1 MTAGVTTQPILAD
14 GMAFQVPVD
23 PREARRARNV
33 GWATT
38 ILSGVL
44 IGLLAYLVFA
54 GFEGS
59 NQLVHPQASRN
70 CRLPS
75 SMGWAY
81 EAINYDQASDAALAA
96 EQDPANCTAIGAPAG
111 AALVTADGIRIAGWY
126 IPAAAPIGPAGPTVV
141 LVHGHASNKS
151 GMLPEAAA
159 IHDSYNLVLFDLRN
173 HGQSSGSETTSGI
186 TERADLEAVVA
197 WLTAT
202 HAPSSIGVL
211 GSSMGGITAVL
222 AVAAGL
228 PVQALILDS
237 TPASVADATRIHI
250 ENMGYPL
257 ALPASWAVMLGTLFR
272 TGIDVTAAD
281 PAITIDDVGRV
292 PVLIIQGSADR
303 AIAADSA
310 TLLAG
315 QATGAGVTVES
326 QVCEGGEHSRLTE
339 ACPDAYRAWV
349 LGFLARTLGP

>member
-1 MTAGVTTQPILAD
+1 
-14 GMAFQVPVD
+14 MAFQMPVD

-38 ILSGVL
+38 ILSGLL
-44 IGLLAYLVFA
+44 IGVIAYLAYA
-54 GFEGS
+54 GFQGS
-59 NQLVHPQASRN
+59 DQLVHPGASRN
-70 CRLPS
+70 CLLPS
-75 SMGWAY
+75 AMAWAY

-96 EQDPANCTAIGAPAG
+96 EPDPANCTANGAPAG
-111 AALVTADGIRIAGWY
+111 PTLVTADGIRIAGWY
-126 IPAAAPIGPAGPTVV
+126 IPAAAPIGPTGPTVV
-141 LVHGHASNKS
+141 LIHGHASNKS
-151 GMLPEAAA
+151 GMLPEAAVL
-159 IHDSYNLVLFDLRN
+159 HEMYNLVLFDLRN
-173 HGQSSGSETTSGI
+173 HGQSSGSETTGGI

-197 WLTAT
+197 WLNAT
-202 HAPSSIGVL
+202 HAPTAIGLL
-211 GSSMGGITAVL
+211 GSSLGGIIATR

-237 TPASVADATRIHI
+237 TPASVADATRMHI
-250 ENMGYPL
+250 EAMGLPL

-310 TLLAG
+310 TIIARA
-315 QATGAGVTVES
+315 ATDGGVTVES
-326 QVCEGGEHSRLTE
+326 DICDGGEHSRLTE
-339 ACPDAYRAWV
+339 ACPDAYRTWV

>member
-1 MTAGVTTQPILAD
+1 
-14 GMAFQVPVD
+14 MAFQVPVD

-44 IGLLAYLVFA
+44 IGLIAYLAYA
-54 GFEGS
+54 GFQGS
-59 NQLVHPQASRN
+59 EQLVHPDASRN

-96 EQDPANCTAIGAPAG
+96 EPDPASCTARGAPAG
-111 AALVTADGIRIAGWY
+111 TALVTADGIRIAGWY
-126 IPAAAPIGPAGPTVV
+126 IPAVAPIGPAGPTVV

-151 GMLPEAAA
+151 GMLPEAMAL
-159 IHDSYNLVLFDLRN
+159 HDTYNLVLFDLRN
-173 HGQSSGSETTSGI
+173 HGQSSGTETTGGI
-186 TERADLEAVVA
+186 LELADLQAVVG

-202 HAPSSIGVL
+202 HAPSAVGVM
-211 GSSMGGITAVL
+211 GSSMGGIIAAR
-222 AVAAGL
+222 AVAIGL

-237 TPASVADATRIHI
+237 TPASVADATRVQI
-250 ENMGYPL
+250 ESMGLPL
-257 ALPASWAVMLGTLFR
+257 ALPASWAVMLGALFR
-272 TGIDVTAAD
+272 TGIDVTAGD
-281 PAITIDDVGRV
+281 PQVTIDDVGRV

-303 AIAADSA
+303 DIAADSA
-310 TLLAG
+310 TIIAEK
-315 QATGAGVTVES
+315 ATGAGVTVES
-326 QVCEGGEHSRLTE
+326 QICEGGEHSRLTE
-339 ACPDAYRAWV
+339 ACADAYRAWV